1 MQIACGTVSFRNY
14 SLREAFDRIKRA
26 GYEWCEPQATPP
38 FCPHVDVDNDGP
50 EQFKRLVAD
59 AGFRGATALW
69 AFHGAIIPDPLS
81 VEYVTRCIE
90 WASAAGIPV
99 VNMGDGVKPEDMSED
114 HAWGVLTE
122 RLLQIVEA
130 AKTHH
135 VYAAIEP
142 HGTFSLTPDGL
153 QRIMDISDEPW
164 LGINYDTANIHRA
177 TYVETR
183 DGAYDWKP
191 VGEKQDEVETLRRVV
206 DRVVHVHLKDVVGA
220 KCVAL
225 GDGEV
230 DNAGC
235 IRVLQDA
242 GYDGALSLETEG
254 EFDADEGQN
263 LIEKSRE
270 WLRGLLGE

>member
-1 MQIACGTVSFRNY
+1 MV
-14 SLREAFDRIKRA
+14 
-26 GYEWCEPQATPP
+26 
-38 FCPHVDVDNDGP
+38 
-50 EQFKRLVAD
+50 
-59 AGFRGATALW
+59 GATALW

-153 QRIMDISDEPW
+153 RRIMSISDEPW

-191 VGEKQDEVETLRRVV
+191 VGEKQDEVETLHRVV